1 MGYTHYFQLHEKPTD
16 EQWDLFTNDV
26 DALLLANDVPLD
38 NRSTWGKINI
48 NGIDENSHENLII
61 QSDNLRWD
69 FCKTA
74 RKPYDKIVTA
84 ILIAARYDFGNNF
97 SLSSDG
103 NWEEWEEGCN
113 LVKHTLGYYAEESE
127 VFGNKNHNFPYGAGA
142 INYPNVSA

>member
-1 MGYTHYFQLHEKPTD
+1 MGYTHYFQLHQTPTD
-16 EQWDLFTNDV
+16 EQWYVFTNDI

-38 NRSTWGKINI
+38 NKSTPNCVFL
-48 NGIDENSHENLII
+48 NGVGDDSHETFVIDRN
-61 QSDNLRWD
+61 STRWD

-84 ILIAARYDFGNNF
+84 ILIAARYDFGDNF

-103 NWEEWEEGCN
+103 NWEDWQAGCN

-127 VFGNKNHNFPYGAGA
+127 VFGNTDHKY
-142 INYPNVSA
+142 